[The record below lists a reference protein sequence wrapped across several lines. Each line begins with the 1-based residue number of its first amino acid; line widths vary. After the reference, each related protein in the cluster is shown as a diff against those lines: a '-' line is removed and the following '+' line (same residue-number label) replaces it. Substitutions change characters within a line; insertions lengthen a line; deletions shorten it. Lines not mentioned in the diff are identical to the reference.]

1 MAASGYQ
8 LDAELAPEPLPRQ
21 KRKYT
26 KRGAKATSI
35 SDSSNELVR
44 LAILTAINTTANTIF
59 NTVAIFTK
67 DAKWKLQ
74 DDESITLAQDLD
86 AALALLP
93 ESQYEVIIKYLA
105 TISPLASLATT
116 LTGIIKKR
124 LDTKSRININTG
136 TSKTSAAPSSEV
148 KPNDVSGDWRFNP
161 AYTITGVNH

>member
-1 MAASGYQ
+1 MVV
-8 LDAELAPEPLPRQ
+8 DVTPEPLPRQ

-26 KRGAKATSI
+26 KRGVKASI
-35 SDSSNELVR
+35 PDSSNELVR

-93 ESQYEVIIKYLA
+93 ETQYEVIIKYLA

-124 LDTKSRININTG
+124 LDTKSTTNTNSG
-136 TSKTSAAPSSEV
+136 TGKASTAPPSEA
-148 KPNDVSGDWRFNP
+148 KPYNDNGDWRFNP
-161 AYTITGVNH
+161 AYTITGANH

>member
-1 MAASGYQ
+1 M
-8 LDAELAPEPLPRQ
+8 DVELAPEPLPKQ

-26 KRGAKATSI
+26 KRGAKITSP
-35 SDSSNELVR
+35 DSSNELIR

-59 NTVAIFTK
+59 NTVAIFAK

-74 DDESITLAQDLD
+74 DDESIALAQDLD

-93 ESQYEVIIKYLA
+93 ETQYEIIIKYLT

-124 LDTKSRININTG
+124 LDTKSTTNANSG
-136 TSKTSAAPSSEV
+136 QSKTSTVTSGEAKPS
-148 KPNDVSGDWRFNP
+148 DVSGDWRFNP
-161 AYTITGVNH
+161 AYTIAGANH